1 MAKVTYKVSEADFR
15 LLVQRVE
22 YIAQSVDT
30 LLGNNKEC
38 PVYKKTVD
46 GLVVDMDKSES
57 RLDSLEQ
64 SLSNIKGRWYGIS
77 LLIGLGSSLI
87 SSVITF
93 IITKALVGGL

>member
-1 MAKVTYKVSEADFR
+1 
-15 LLVQRVE
+15 VE